1 MVRPAFIDLN
11 PVQLKY
17 YPFMI
22 SLNKCTESCN
32 LLSPKVCVPK
42 ERKGMNVE
50 AFNMWQKIFQVIVN
64 ANLLVWHVIQIKKGT
79 IKHIY
84 VNVKIIISAKK
95 L

>member
-11 PVQLKY
+11 PVELKY

-50 AFNMWQKIFQVIVN
+50 AFNM
-64 ANLLVWHVIQIKKGT
+64 
-79 IKHIY
+79 
-84 VNVKIIISAKK
+84 
-95 L
+95 